1 MRNLLRA
8 TLIPAAVLLA
18 ATLPALAQRNIAKE
32 TEALLVH
39 DDDSYEDIWISI
51 ATATAIRYYENK
63 VDTEPTDMKIAE
75 AKSLYLREPKEF
87 SEAMD
92 LFQARKYAEAKAKF
106 AACKEMFKAT
116 EAMPGNFS
124 AQGEFYEME
133 CMRKTGDLEGINT
146 LMQRFKPDPLPREDQ
161 RQQVALYTLWD
172 AVRTKGWQ
180 RIETMAGDWERE
192 RQARPLPLN
201 LRTQIA
207 YCLGLALEGL
217 NKPTEALNAYSAALV
232 ADNGASVELVKPAA
246 LNILRIHR
254 ADPEVQKAISR
265 WGKEDEVKH
274 AAGRLR
280 LLEASAIA
288 HFYLKF
294 IGTELPPEC
303 RDLLKYKEEEDK
315 AGAPAAE

>member
-1 MRNLLRA
+1 MRTLLCA

-18 ATLPALAQRNIAKE
+18 ATLPAAAQRVIAKE

-51 ATATAIRYYENK
+51 ATSTAIRYYENK
-63 VDTEPTDMKIAE
+63 VDTEPTDMKIAQ
-75 AKSLYLREPKEF
+75 AKSLYLKEPKEF

-106 AACKEMFKAT
+106 AACKDLFKAT

-161 RQQVALYTLWD
+161 RLQVELYTLWD

-180 RIETMAGDWERE
+180 RIETMAADWK
-192 RQARPLPLN
+192 ARPLPLN

-217 NKPTEALNAYSAALV
+217 KKPAEALNAYSAALV

-254 ADPEVQKAISR
+254 ADPEVQKAVSR

-280 LLEASAIA
+280 LLEASAVA

-294 IGTELPPEC
+294 IGSELPPEY

-315 AGAPAAE
+315 AGAPAAD